1 MSNIAI
7 AGMGW
12 LGIPLS
18 RTLQNLGH
26 QVKGSTTS
34 KDKQQK
40 LQHNGIDTYI
50 VEIGEDEIT
59 GDVAGFLKDV
69 ELLII
74 LIPPGL
80 RKNTG
85 HNHAL
90 RMLQLLKAVEN
101 ASVEKVIVA
110 SSTGVYDDSQ
120 GDVDDTVL
128 PKPQTI
134 KAKQLLEVEQLFCNS
149 VEIDTTVIRF
159 GGLFGGS
166 RNPAKYLAGRTDL
179 SDGNAPVNLIHRT
192 DCINIILAVI
202 YKKTYG
208 HVINAV
214 NPQHPKKSVY
224 YTQKTIEMGLK
235 PPQFSGE
242 MEGEIY
248 KKVDSVKIEK
258 LLGYTFQVNLIG

>member
-26 QVKGSTTS
+26 HVKGSTTS

-50 VEIGEDEIT
+50 VEIREDEIA
-59 GDVAGFLKDV
+59 GDAAGFLKDI

-90 RMLQLLKAVEN
+90 RMLQLLKATEN
-101 ASVEKVIVA
+101 AAVEKVVLV

-120 GDVDDTVL
+120 GQVDDITP
-128 PKPQTI
+128 PKPQTD
-134 KAKQLLEVEQLFCNS
+134 KARQLLEVEQLFCNS
-149 VEIDTTVIRF
+149 AEINTTVIRF

-166 RNPAKYLAGRTDL
+166 RNPVKYLAGRTDL
-179 SDGNAPVNLIHRT
+179 SDGSAPVNLIHRT
-192 DCINIILAVI
+192 DCINIILSVI
-202 YKKTYG
+202 YKKAYG

-214 NPQHPKKSVY
+214 HPQHPKKSVY
-224 YTQKTIEMGLK
+224 YAQKSTEMGLK
-235 PPQFSGE
+235 PPEYSNEQE
-242 MEGEIY
+242 EEVY

-258 LLGYTFQVNLIG
+258 LLGYTFQVDL

>member
-26 QVKGSTTS
+26 HVKGSTTS

-40 LQHNGIDTYI
+40 LQHNGIDAYI
-50 VEIGEDEIT
+50 VEIREGEIA
-59 GDVAGFLKDV
+59 GDVSGFLKDV
-69 ELLII
+69 ELLIV

-90 RMLQLLKAVEN
+90 RMLQLLKAIENTAVEN
-101 ASVEKVIVA
+101 VILV

-120 GDVDDTVL
+120 GHVNDITP
-128 PKPQTI
+128 PKPQTV
-134 KAKQLLEVEQLFCNS
+134 KAKQLLEVEQLFSNAAG
-149 VEIDTTVIRF
+149 IDTTVLRF

-166 RNPAKYLAGRTDL
+166 RNPVKFLAGRSDL
-179 SDGNAPVNLIHRT
+179 RNGSAPVNLIHRT
-192 DCINIILAVI
+192 DCINIILSVI
-202 YKKTYG
+202 YKKAYG

-224 YTQKTIEMGLK
+224 YAQKATEMGLK
-235 PPQFSGE
+235 PPQYSSE
-242 MEGEIY
+242 AEEETY
-248 KKVDSVKIEK
+248 KKIDSAKIEK
-258 LLGYTFQVNLIG
+258 LLGYTFQVDL

>member
-34 KDKQQK
+34 KEKQQK

-50 VEIGEDEIT
+50 VEIKEDGIT
-59 GDVAGFLKDV
+59 GDVAGFLKDI
-69 ELLII
+69 ELLIV

-80 RKNTG
+80 RNNTD
-85 HNHAL
+85 HNHAQC
-90 RMLQLLKAVEN
+90 MLQLLKAAEN
-101 ASVEKVIVA
+101 ALVKKVIVA

-120 GDVDDTVL
+120 GHVDDTVM
-128 PKPQTI
+128 PKPQTM

-149 VEIDTTVIRF
+149 LEIDTTVIRF

-166 RNPAKYLAGRTDL
+166 RNPVQYLAGRTDL
-179 SDGNAPVNLIHRT
+179 SNGSAPVNLIHRT

-202 YKKTYG
+202 YKKAYG

-214 NPQHPKKSVY
+214 NPQHPKKSIY
-224 YTQKTIEMGLK
+224 YAQKATEMGLK
-235 PPQFSGE
+235 PPIYSKE
-242 MEGEIY
+242 TEGIY
-248 KKVDSVKIEK
+248 KKIDSVKIEK
-258 LLGYTFQVNLIG
+258 LLGYTFQVDL